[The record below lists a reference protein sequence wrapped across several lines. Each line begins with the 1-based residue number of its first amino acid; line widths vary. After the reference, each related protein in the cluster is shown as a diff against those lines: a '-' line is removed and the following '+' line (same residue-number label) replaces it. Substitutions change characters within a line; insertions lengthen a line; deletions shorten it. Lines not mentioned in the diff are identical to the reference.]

1 MNSYVHEVVRHLMEL
16 SSLEIRL
23 ATMKRDGEQTGS
35 ITALIESLRGNLPVE
50 VLIGHDRMRS
60 HGRYSVA
67 EVRRGVCAG
76 CHIALGIGNVAAVR
90 RGELRNCGNCG
101 RFLYIVEDE
110 RRTQAP
116 AVSTPAPNGR
126 PAPGAVSA
134 SGRPRGRAAASV

>member
-23 ATMKRDGEQTGS
+23 TSMKQDGEQTTS
-35 ITALIESLRGNLPVE
+35 ITALIESLRGNIPVG

-67 EVRRGVCAG
+67 EVRRGVCSG

-101 RFLYIVEDE
+101 RYLYIVDDQPRPE
-110 RRTQAP
+110 
-116 AVSTPAPNGR
+116 TPAAFVTPQR
-126 PAPGAVSA
+126 VRAASGAVPGS
-134 SGRPRGRAAASV
+134 R